1 MLTTL
6 ESHITGIRDAE
17 LSKMF
22 VYAAESL
29 DLTSTQFADA
39 ESKYKAVGAFLSEPG
54 SLLAW
59 LNPVIWPHGSLA
71 LGTAVKPLGRS
82 EFDLDSACEML
93 LPANVSQLDAK
104 LWVGVRLRQSKVYSD
119 MLEEMNRCWRL
130 NYAGQFHLDVLP
142 AKPDSRILKAIL
154 VPDKAL
160 RDWKESN
167 PQGYAGWFRF
177 RCYVTALVLHELS
190 AANAMASVEPLPIDG
205 KKPKL
210 PLQRAI
216 QLLKRHRD
224 VTYAYKTK
232 EEKAAAPISIIITTL
247 AAHAYQ
253 GEADVLSTMQNIVR
267 RMPSHVRYVN
277 GKAYILNPTNPD
289 ENFAEKWHTHPEREE
304 AFKAWIRK
312 ADQDLQQLRL
322 AVGFNKIGSIL
333 DRFLG
338 PNRRNIVF
346 KHFIDEMESKRQSGL
361 RVDLKTV
368 TLGVAAGPAVLKNT
382 FYGDPE

>member
-1 MLTTL
+1 
-6 ESHITGIRDAE
+6 
-17 LSKMF
+17 
-22 VYAAESL
+22 
-29 DLTSTQFADA
+29 
-39 ESKYKAVGAFLSEPG
+39 
-54 SLLAW
+54 
-59 LNPVIWPHGSLA
+59 
-71 LGTAVKPLGRS
+71 
-82 EFDLDSACEML
+82 
-93 LPANVSQLDAK
+93 
-104 LWVGVRLRQSKVYSD
+104 
-119 MLEEMNRCWRL
+119 MNRCWRL

-160 RDWKESN
+160 KDWKESN
-167 PQGYAGWFRF
+167 PKGYADWFRI
-177 RCYVTALVLHELS
+177 RCYVTALSLRQSS
-190 AANAMASVEPLPIDG
+190 AANAVASVEPLPIDG

-210 PLQRAI
+210 PLQRAV

-224 VTYAYKTK
+224 VTYANRTK

-247 AAHAYQ
+247 AAQAYQ
-253 GEADVLSTMQNIVR
+253 GEGDVLSTMQSVVR
-267 RMPSHVRYVN
+267 RMPSHIRCAD
-277 GKAYILNPTNPD
+277 GKAYILNPTNPN

-312 ADQDLQQLRL
+312 ADQDIEQLRL

-361 RVDLKTV
+361 RVDLKTA
-368 TLGVAAGPAVLKNT
+368 TLGAAVGPTILKNT
-382 FYGDPE
+382 FYGDPA